1 MLGAAGLLSHQRGLA
16 LPTLKERKYPGEL
29 ADIWRSMGDLLVVTT
44 GMWDRSALR
53 PQNSPVRRL
62 VGASYLL
69 EEHWRSGLVD
79 GLRYVVEK
87 GSQSDIEK
95 ILEVRSRGFWASHL
109 DFHRP
114 VAQAPALVGRDLARD
129 MVINVL
135 LPFYYARAHLL
146 GDGDLKQ
153 RTINLYR
160 SFPPGQDNEITREV
174 MALLVASKVSRP
186 VVNSARRQQ
195 GLIHMY
201 RVLQGQAR

>member
-1 MLGAAGLLSHQRGLA
+1 
-16 LPTLKERKYPGEL
+16 
-29 ADIWRSMGDLLVVTT
+29 
-44 GMWDRSALR
+44 
-53 PQNSPVRRL
+53 
-62 VGASYLL
+62 LL

-79 GLRYVVEK
+79 GLRSVVEK
-87 GSQSDIEK
+87 GSQREIEK
-95 ILEVRSRGFWASHL
+95 VLEVKTRGFWASHL

-114 VAQAPALVGRDLARD
+114 VAQEAPALVGRGRARE

-135 LPFYYARAHLL
+135 LPFFYARAHLL

-174 MALLVASKVSRP
+174 MALMVTSKVSRP